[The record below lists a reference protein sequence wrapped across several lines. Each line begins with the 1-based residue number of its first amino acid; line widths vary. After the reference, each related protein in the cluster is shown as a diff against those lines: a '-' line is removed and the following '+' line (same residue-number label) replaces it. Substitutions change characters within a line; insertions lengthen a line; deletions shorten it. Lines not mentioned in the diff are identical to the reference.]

1 MGPGNCNGRAARP
14 VGWRSA
20 WIVPRAPVAAKPPA
34 AVLQTLG
41 RQTLGRVTA
50 YGGRSPPAA
59 ILPLHGSAGVVSW
72 ASVKPRVL
80 VTRRVYPA
88 ALAILQEDCVVD
100 YRDTLDVMDE
110 ALLARRLQHCDGVVC
125 QLTDPMTAGV
135 FAAAPK
141 LRVAAQIAVGH
152 DNVDVAAATARG
164 IVVTNTPGVLTESTA
179 DLAFALLLATARRL
193 PAAERFLRDGNW
205 RRWDIDLLAGTDV
218 HGRTLGIVGFG
229 RIGQAVA
236 RRARGF
242 GMRVLCSTRT
252 PPLPALLQELAA
264 QHVPLDFLLAH
275 SDFVSLHAPLGPD
288 THHLIGV
295 EQLARMRRGAILV
308 NTARGPLVDERAL
321 AAALAE
327 GLLGGAGLDVFEDE
341 PRVHA
346 ELLRLPNV
354 VLLPHVG
361 SATVATRTR
370 MCTLA
375 AENCT
380 AVLRGQRPP
389 NAVNPEALQ

>member
-1 MGPGNCNGRAARP
+1 VPSRQQLRQLRQLRRAHAAP
-14 VGWRSA
+14 TAPNWR
-20 WIVPRAPVAAKPPA
+20 
-34 AVLQTLG
+34 
-41 RQTLGRVTA
+41 
-50 YGGRSPPAA
+50 
-59 ILPLHGSAGVVSW
+59 LHADGGVVSW
-72 ASVKPRVL
+72 APVKPRVL

-100 YRDTLDVMDE
+100 YRDTYDVMDE
-110 ALLARRLQHCDGVVC
+110 TLLARRLQHCDGVVC
-125 QLTDPMTAGV
+125 QLTDPMTARV
-135 FAAAPK
+135 FETAPK

-152 DNVDVAAATARG
+152 DNVDVAAATSRR

-193 PAAERFLRDGNW
+193 PAAERFLRDGHW
-205 RRWDIDLLAGTDV
+205 QRWDIDLLAGADV
-218 HGRTLGIVGFG
+218 HGRTLGIIGFG

-236 RRARGF
+236 ARARGF
-242 GMRVLCSTRT
+242 QMRILCSTRT
-252 PPLPALLQELAA
+252 PPPPERLQELAV
-264 QHVPLDFLLAH
+264 QHVPLDFLLGH

-288 THHLIGV
+288 THHLIGI
-295 EQLARMRRGAILV
+295 EQLARMRRGAILI

-346 ELLRLPNV
+346 ELLGLPNV

-375 AENCT
+375 AENCV
-380 AVLRGQRPP
+380 AVLRGERPP
-389 NAVNPEALQ
+389 NPVNPEVLP